1 MNFINQIIMKKV
13 LLIFVAL
20 ISMLA
25 MTSCDDKE
33 KCVGNWVSESF
44 SEDGFRGNL
53 YLDLM
58 ENGKATLTIKGA
70 GNVEEEGVNM
80 KIGMTAKVGGKWDA
94 SMGFLDLDFD
104 PNKVKCSIDKIDTG
118 DSDVNALI
126 QLALSDPD
134 TKKEMLEELKG
145 ELNVEDFNGSVEIEF
160 DGDDVMKLTD
170 DNDVIMKFRRM

>member
-1 MNFINQIIMKKV
+1 MNFIKLTIMKKV
-13 LLIFVAL
+13 LFIFVAL

-53 YLDLM
+53 YLDLK

-70 GNVEEEGVNM
+70 GIVEEEGVNM

-134 TKKEMLEELKG
+134 TKNEMLEELKG

-170 DNDVIMKFRRM
+170 DDDVIMKFRRM

>member
-1 MNFINQIIMKKV
+1 MKKV
-13 LLIFVAL
+13 LFIFVAL

-33 KCVGNWVSESF
+33 KCVGSWVSESF
-44 SEDGFRGNL
+44 SEDGFKGNI

-70 GNVEEEGVNM
+70 GTVEEEGVSI

-94 SMGFLDLDFD
+94 SMGIMDLEFNPD
-104 PNKVKCSIDKIDTG
+104 KVKCSIDRINTG
-118 DSDVNALI
+118 DSDVDALI

-134 TKKEMLEELKG
+134 AKKEILEEMKS
-145 ELNVEDFNGSVEIEF
+145 ELDVEDFNGSVDVDF
-160 DGDDVMKLTD
+160 SGDNVMKLTD
-170 DNDVIMKFRRM
+170 DDGEVVEFRRQ

>member
-13 LLIFVAL
+13 LFIFVAL

-25 MTSCDDKE
+25 MTSCNDKE
-33 KCVGNWVSESF
+33 KCVGSWVSESF

-70 GNVEEEGVNM
+70 GTVEEEGVNM
-80 KIGMTAKVGGKWDA
+80 KMGMTAKVGGKWDA

-104 PNKVKCSIDKIDTG
+104 PNKVKCSIDNIDTG
-118 DSDVNALI
+118 DSDVKCLDSI
-126 QLALSDPD
+126 GFERP
-134 TKKEMLEELKG
+134 
-145 ELNVEDFNGSVEIEF
+145 
-160 DGDDVMKLTD
+160 
-170 DNDVIMKFRRM
+170 